1 MKKLFLSVVALVL
14 LMPNLAS
21 ADQIAVPQQEKL
33 SSINQIKEYVLTSRD
48 VNVMLYDENGNI
60 INEFHSD
67 GNVVDYQY
75 DATGKMISSTD
86 SYNGMQI
93 YELDE
98 ETNSLSIK
106 TYANSAFVN
115 EKKLVSENELPL
127 DISED
132 NTIPN
137 PIVPFAYES
146 TVISGVNMNTLITDA
161 DFINSSTMSSS
172 AIQKFFEDRG
182 SILKNVV
189 LIYYLDSSGKP
200 YFNGHTINAAS
211 AISSAATTN
220 GVNSKVILATLQ
232 KESSLISATPG
243 SVDYSSRRFYYAMG
257 YGATD
262 SGDDRSKGGF
272 NYQISGGTQTLKN
285 RYTQSPSSGY
295 PIKLPDGTV
304 TSINFGKSV
313 TSGGVTYKNY
323 VWVDNRATYSLYRYT
338 PHTIDTSLLPSIGGG
353 NYLFVK
359 IATGWWGSSS
369 PWR

>member
-1 MKKLFLSVVALVL
+1 MKKLFFSVVALVL

-21 ADQIAVPQQEKL
+21 ADQIAVPQQERL
-33 SSINQIKEYVLTSRD
+33 SSINQIKEYVLTNRD

-60 INEFHSD
+60 LNEFHSD
-67 GNVVDYQY
+67 GNVINYQY
-75 DATGKMISSTD
+75 DADGEMISSTD

-93 YELDE
+93 YELDKK
-98 ETNSLSIK
+98 TNSLSIK

-115 EKKLVSENELPL
+115 EKNLVNENEQVPLDTSEN
-127 DISED
+127 
-132 NTIPN
+132 IPIPY

-146 TVISGVNMNTLITDA
+146 TVISGVNMNTLITDT
-161 DFINSSTMSSS
+161 DFTNSSTMSSS
-172 AIQKFFEDRG
+172 AIQTFFENRD
-182 SILKNVV
+182 SVLKNVV
-189 LIYYLDSSGKP
+189 LIYYLDSNGNP

-211 AISSAATTN
+211 AISTAATTN
-220 GVNSKVILATLQ
+220 GVNPKVILATLQ
-232 KESSLISATPG
+232 KESSLISAKPG

-338 PHTIDTSLLPSIGGG
+338 PHTIDTSLLPTIGGG

-359 IATGWWGSSS
+359 IATGWWGSST
-369 PWR
+369 WK